1 MQAEHTDTWRWSH
14 LRLNTGVLC
23 THVCVRGACAS
34 AILFTALTLRPA
46 KLQSARRRLLK
57 DDKNNQNV
65 MLLSSEGAVCFLFFI
80 ALLKPHSMG
89 ENIAFDFAIPQR
101 KHCTCACFYE
111 LPGAWES
118 AAPCTRQNH
127 GQGLQSGGGGTAE
140 ERSRSRE
147 SSLAW
152 REGGLRKKGMAGR
165 ETVE

>member
-1 MQAEHTDTWRWSH
+1 MIALETQHRCPLHAC
-14 LRLNTGVLC
+14 LRKRRMCICNSFHRFNTPTGETTKC
-23 THVCVRGACAS
+23 
-34 AILFTALTLRPA
+34 
-46 KLQSARRRLLK
+46 KEELK

-65 MLLSSEGAVCFLFFI
+65 MLLSSEGAVCFLFFV